1 MGQAKR
7 ITFVHPQGENW
18 IAGTK
23 DIVRI
28 ANVMP
33 PHGLLMLAAVAERAG
48 FPATILDFF
57 AHPLPEDQAVQ
68 AVLATQP
75 DAIGFSATTAGF
87 MGGYRLAVR
96 LKQARP
102 DVPILFGGPHPT
114 SLWSRLLREF
124 HALDIIVVGEGEA
137 TLLELLQADLVPS
150 PDIAGLAYRGPEGES
165 VFTGPRRPLSDLDL
179 LPYPAYEKL
188 TGCPAAYTLPIF
200 NYPRSPATTFITS
213 RGCPYSCSY
222 CDRSVFGSSFR
233 AHSAEYLVD
242 HLAFLGSRYGI
253 RHVNIYDDNFTLQK
267 PRVEEFVEKLRS
279 RNLGITFN
287 CIGRPNHL
295 DSDLIRT
302 LKRGGCWM
310 INLGVESG
318 DQDLI
323 STHRTRSD
331 LEEVAETVHR
341 LREAGIRAKGL
352 FMIGIPGETEESIA
366 HTGAY
371 ALRHPFSDVNLTKFT
386 PFPGSPIYHTILEH
400 GEFDEDWEKMNCAN
414 FVFIPRGF
422 TRERLEELYLRFYRA
437 FYKRPAGVLN
447 FVSMLWKSPESWRRV
462 LGNAGAFAGA
472 ARQMKL
478 RATPGASSTPRPGAS
493 TAAR

>member
-23 DIVRI
+23 DIVRL

-96 LKQARP
+96 LKDAHP
-102 DVPILFGGPHPT
+102 EIPILFGGPHPT
-114 SLWSRLLREF
+114 SLWARLLRELPG
-124 HALDIIVVGEGEA
+124 LDIIVVGEGEE

-150 PDIAGLAYRGPEGES
+150 PDIAGLAYRGPDGEP
-165 VFTGPRRPLSDLDL
+165 VFTGPRRPLPDLDL

-188 TGCPAAYTLPIF
+188 TDYPAAYPLPIF

-213 RGCPYSCSY
+213 RGCPYACSY

-242 HLAFLGSRYGI
+242 HLAFLASRYGI

-267 PRVEEFVEKLRS
+267 PRVEEFVEELRS

-295 DSDLIRT
+295 DGDLIRT

-331 LEEVAETVHR
+331 LEEVAQTVHR
-341 LREAGIRAKGL
+341 VREAGIRVKGL
-352 FMIGIPGETEESIA
+352 FMIGIPGETEDSIA
-366 HTGAY
+366 QTVAY

-386 PFPGSPIYHTILEH
+386 PFPGSPIYRTILEH

-437 FYKRPAGVLN
+437 FYKRPAGILN

-478 RATPGASSTPRPGAS
+478 RATPGASSARQPGAS
-493 TAAR
+493 TAP

>member
-1 MGQAKR
+1 MVQAKR
-7 ITFVHPQGENW
+7 ITFVHPHGENW
-18 IAGTK
+18 VSGTK
-23 DIVRI
+23 DIVSI
-28 ANVMP
+28 ANIMP

-57 AHPLPEDQAVQ
+57 AHPLPEDEAVQ

-102 DVPILFGGPHPT
+102 DIPILFGGPHPT

-124 HALDIIVVGEGEA
+124 PALDIIVVGEGEE

-150 PDIAGLAYRGPEGES
+150 PDIAGLAYRGPEGELL
-165 VFTGPRRPLSDLDL
+165 FTGPRRALSDLDQ

-188 TGCPAAYTLPIF
+188 TGYPAAYPLPIF

-242 HLAFLGSRYGI
+242 HLAFLKSRYGI
-253 RHVNIYDDNFTLQK
+253 RHVNIYDDNFTLKK
-267 PRVEEFVEKLRS
+267 PRVEEFVEKLGS
-279 RNLGITFN
+279 RDLGITFN

-295 DSDLIRT
+295 DGDLIRT
-302 LKRGGCWM
+302 LKLGGCWM

-318 DQDLI
+318 DQDVI
-323 STHRTRSD
+323 SKHRTSSD
-331 LEEVAETVHR
+331 LEEVAQTVHQV
-341 LREAGIRAKGL
+341 REAGIRVKGL
-352 FMIGIPGETEESIA
+352 FMMGIPGETEDSIA
-366 HTGAY
+366 HTIAY
-371 ALRHPFSDVNLTKFT
+371 AVRHPFSDVNLTKFT

-422 TRERLEELYLRFYRA
+422 TKERLEELYLRFYRT
-437 FYKRPAGVLN
+437 FYKRPSGFLN
-447 FVSMLWKSPESWRRV
+447 FVSMIWKSPESWRRFM
-462 LGNAGAFAGA
+462 GNAGAFIDV
-472 ARQMKL
+472 ARQMK
-478 RATPGASSTPRPGAS
+478 RRSAAEAGGPRGQGAPTEN
-493 TAAR
+493 